1 MTNRPFD
8 PRLPRRAPAPRCL
21 NALAVGANPHTR
33 ARRRARLAVVSA
45 AFAVGSWVA
54 ACDRAAPGDAGAS
67 SIDPTIAELIAA
79 QAPPDPTSTSDVQD
93 AWFRRKAELVER
105 LRAGSPE
112 LGRAALRAFSSGEPQ
127 SELARAALLDVGA
140 HCAPAEAAP
149 LLGDLIA
156 TYDPGVGL
164 GLRTFAVELLAR
176 TSPAVAL
183 ERIEPILREAQPRAT
198 RPPQEAFVRAWAAAA
213 RASGVT
219 EPAILCDVAADLAQP
234 ADARYAAI
242 DELGSFG
249 GMRAQKALEE
259 VLREA
264 NSDGLMRRK
273 AAQALAKFAPKDELC
288 AALEAAARDESDE
301 SFLYFHA
308 SMIERHCGG

>member
-1 MTNRPFD
+1 MTNRPLD
-8 PRLPRRAPAPRCL
+8 PQLPRRAATPRCL

-33 ARRRARLAVVSA
+33 ARRRTRLAVASA

-54 ACDRAAPGDAGAS
+54 GCERAATDGARAD
-67 SIDPTIAELIAA
+67 SIDATIAELIAA
-79 QAPPDPTSTSDVQD
+79 QAPPDPTSTTDVQD

-112 LGRAALRAFSSGEPQ
+112 LGRAALRAVSSGAPQ

-149 LLGDLIA
+149 LLCDLIA
-156 TYDPGVGL
+156 TYDPRVGL

-242 DELGSFG
+242 DELGKFG
-249 GMRAQKALEE
+249 GLRAQKALEE

-273 AAQALAKFAPKDELC
+273 AAQALATFAPKDALC
-288 AALEAAARDESDE
+288 AALEAAAQDESDE
-301 SFLYFHA
+301 NFLYFLA